1 MKISIIGAGYVGLVS
16 AACLAKLGNE
26 VTIID
31 IDEERLHAIR
41 NRVSPMY
48 EDGLDEL
55 LGQIHLEVSADYQK
69 ILPSDVIFMCL
80 GTPSDESGIILVY
93 IKEAAKEIADILK
106 TKQDYCVVAVKS
118 TVIPGTTKDIIIPI
132 LETSD
137 KKVGR
142 DFGVCM
148 SPEFLS
154 EGKAIKDFMNPARII
169 IGQYDSKSGDTLCG
183 LYNAFKA
190 PIMRTSLRAAEMI
203 KLASNAFLATKIS
216 FINEV
221 GNICKQLGIDTYEV
235 AKGMG
240 FDDRIGNK
248 FLNAGI
254 GFGGSC
260 LPKDL
265 RMLVAKAKE
274 IQYEPEILE
283 AVLQLN
289 ATLALNMVN
298 LLKKHVPLKGAV
310 IGLLGLAFKPGTD
323 DVRDSQAIK
332 ITEVLIRE
340 GATVKAY
347 DPLAVNNFR
356 TLFPQ
361 ISYVSKEEVLN
372 ANAILI
378 LTEWEEFSNLDYRG
392 KIVIDGRRVEKAREA
407 RIYEGVCW

>member
-1 MKISIIGAGYVGLVS
+1 
-16 AACLAKLGNE
+16 
-26 VTIID
+26 
-31 IDEERLHAIR
+31 
-41 NRVSPMY
+41 
-48 EDGLDEL
+48 
-55 LGQIHLEVSADYQK
+55 
-69 ILPSDVIFMCL
+69 
-80 GTPSDESGIILVY
+80 
-93 IKEAAKEIADILK
+93 
-106 TKQDYCVVAVKS
+106 
-118 TVIPGTTKDIIIPI
+118 
-132 LETSD
+132 
-137 KKVGR
+137 
-142 DFGVCM
+142 
-148 SPEFLS
+148 
-154 EGKAIKDFMNPARII
+154 
-169 IGQYDSKSGDTLCG
+169 
-183 LYNAFKA
+183 
-190 PIMRTSLRAAEMI
+190 MI